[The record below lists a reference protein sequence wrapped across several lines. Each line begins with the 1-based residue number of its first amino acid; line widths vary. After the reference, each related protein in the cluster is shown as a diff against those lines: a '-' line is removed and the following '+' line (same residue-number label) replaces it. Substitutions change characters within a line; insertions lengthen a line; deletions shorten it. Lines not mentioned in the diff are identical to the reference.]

1 MREILSR
8 GIREDNNEWVTGY
21 YGFKDITEEHFII
34 VPTLDVHSDVRP
46 QYFTDHIVK
55 VETIGEYTG
64 MKDMNKTKIFTGDIV
79 RAVKR
84 SWETQGVYEVTFLN
98 GCFMFGNWNAH
109 EFFNKHTEIK
119 VMGNI
124 HENKN

>member
-1 MREILSR
+1 MREILNR
-8 GIREDNNEWVTGY
+8 GIREDNGEWVTGY
-21 YGFKDITEEHFII
+21 YGYKDITDEHFII
-34 VPTLDVHSDVRP
+34 VPTLDIHSDVRP
-46 QYFTDHIVK
+46 QYFTDYIVK
-55 VETIGEYTG
+55 AESIGQYTG
-64 MKDMNKTKIFTGDIV
+64 MKDMNGERIFEGHRV

-84 SWETQGVYEVTFLN
+84 AWETIDEYEVTFLN

-124 HENKN
+124 YENKN